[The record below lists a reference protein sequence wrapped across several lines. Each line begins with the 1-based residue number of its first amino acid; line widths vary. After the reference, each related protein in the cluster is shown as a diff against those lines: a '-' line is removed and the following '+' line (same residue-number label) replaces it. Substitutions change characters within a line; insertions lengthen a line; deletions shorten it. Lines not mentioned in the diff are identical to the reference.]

1 MQNPLTMSAIGTKR
15 TCASAPL
22 MSAFGGKADIAVS
35 ANSHISA
42 GRCLIVD
49 CPALAQGTSLVS
61 QMNLACTELRRYGA
75 DSIQVVWR
83 LRAMIET
90 LIRTLPE
97 DRHAALQAQLVL
109 CSITP
114 SRLYTVFR
122 RNWLSLGQRIH
133 SSSAGH
139 RFEKSSQRLQAVFRF
154 CIVISR
160 MSAIGTKRTS
170 LVVPHLSAFGG

>member
-1 MQNPLTMSAIGTKR
+1 
-15 TCASAPL
+15 
-22 MSAFGGKADIAVS
+22 
-35 ANSHISA
+35 
-42 GRCLIVD
+42 
-49 CPALAQGTSLVS
+49 
-61 QMNLACTELRRYGA
+61 
-75 DSIQVVWR
+75 
-83 LRAMIET
+83 MIET

-170 LVVPHLSAFGG
+170 LAVPHLSAFGGRADIDYLLPPSENDEPGGEGFEPWSACPNGPPPCR